1 MNSVPIIDVF
11 IRAENAL
18 TQSKEALERY
28 RELQRERADLYISQ
42 RELQLSFVRPLPFSL
57 ALRFASALA
66 SELARSNHRRRR
78 TRLRLIKVNP

>member
-28 RELQRERADLYISQ
+28 RELQRERADLLYISAV
-42 RELQLSFVRPLPFSL
+42 EGATIVF
-57 ALRFASALA
+57 
-66 SELARSNHRRRR
+66 
-78 TRLRLIKVNP
+78 

>member
-42 RELQLSFVRPLPFSL
+42 RELQLSFDRAPVR
-57 ALRFASALA
+57 
-66 SELARSNHRRRR
+66 
-78 TRLRLIKVNP
+78 